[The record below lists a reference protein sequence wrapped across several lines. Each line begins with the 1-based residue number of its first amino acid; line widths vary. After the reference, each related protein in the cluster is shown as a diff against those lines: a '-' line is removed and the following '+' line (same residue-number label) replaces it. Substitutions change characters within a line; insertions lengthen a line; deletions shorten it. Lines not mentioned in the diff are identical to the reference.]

1 MIVQRAS
8 KTIRIG
14 KTAAAAVAAV
24 AEAAAVAVKKEQRL
38 PCLRT
43 RRPKVEISYKKLK

>member
-14 KTAAAAVAAV
+14 KTAAAVAAAVAAV
-24 AEAAAVAVKKEQRL
+24 AAAAAVALKKEQRL
-38 PCLRT
+38 PC
-43 RRPKVEISYKKLK
+43 P